1 MDAAKLEELTDGE
14 LITLIERLDYAGHD
28 RGDLVA
34 ALDELFRRIRAE
46 AAPGDRSSAEAAI
59 ARLAALFGDEDDD
72 DGPDV
77 GGVREPRRP
86 PPGFDAGT
94 IHLAS

>member
-1 MDAAKLEELTDGE
+1 VDAAELEELTDGE

-46 AAPGDRSSAEAAI
+46 AAPGDRLSAEAAI
-59 ARLAALFGDEDDD
+59 ARLASLFGDGD

-86 PPGFDAGT
+86 PPDFDAGS